1 MAAVRGEELLRR
13 GVEEERDEE
22 WTEMVG
28 VREDGVGVKGVEMK
42 EGARDGFTNSF
53 WGDKER
59 NSENRVEQITE
70 QLNNIRIIH

>member
-1 MAAVRGEELLRR
+1 MRGEELLRR

-42 EGARDGFTNSF
+42 EGARGGFTNSF
-53 WGDKER
+53 
-59 NSENRVEQITE
+59 
-70 QLNNIRIIH
+70 